1 MVYGAWWRTL
11 QMRSLLVFADLA
23 HPASWPNAHP
33 SPCYFFQGYTIFPK
47 PAEQV
52 LLLFNEKHQ
61 ISPFSFSAYGFF
73 LNFFFNFWRAEKH
86 EAATSSPTGS
96 LHPPAKHPALFP
108 AGTVSRRSRHGLAH
122 HPITTHVLQGPCQ
135 YLWAASDTL
144 IFQKL

>member
-73 LNFFFNFWRAEKH
+73 LIFFLISGEQRNMRQQHPLPLVPSTLQPSILLCSQQGQSAGGH
-86 EAATSSPTGS
+86 VMVLHITPSLLTSSRD
-96 LHPPAKHPALFP
+96 PASTSEQQVTP
-108 AGTVSRRSRHGLAH
+108 
-122 HPITTHVLQGPCQ
+122 
-135 YLWAASDTL
+135 
-144 IFQKL
+144 